1 MLSPVP
7 PTLSTPED
15 RLQAEQALLQLRQK
29 TADVANDFYHGKIN
43 RAQFLSLYSHYNEKV
58 IIIERM
64 LARDPNTQAWQ
75 PVARPGHTT
84 FLRQHYEARV
94 MAFAVYDQGKFDPI
108 TVQGTFPIPT
118 GMVQQILQALYVVQK
133 TRRDLKPVSRKTNN
147 SEWLVVIPG
156 FWTTAIALYSLEPA
170 AYQVKNANNLHQ
182 DFERANRQA
191 LERGIR
197 VRINWSFRTGRCLSN
212 VPNLNFR
219 RWRRKTDIARK
230 CAERR
235 CVFPHSQWFGRIDRD
250 RLRRFAP
257 IRDSRRALRYRLPV
271 LRICSP

>member
-1 MLSPVP
+1 VTVRPPAKNPMLSPVP

-197 VRINWSFRTGRCLSN
+197 GADQL
-212 VPNLNFR
+212 
-219 RWRRKTDIARK
+219 
-230 CAERR
+230 
-235 CVFPHSQWFGRIDRD
+235 VFPH
-250 RLRRFAP
+250 
-257 IRDSRRALRYRLPV
+257 RALFEQRAEP
-271 LRICSP
+271 